1 MLQLNSFGKSPAAE
15 HLVRQLNA
23 LTVGKSEASRSV
35 SKSIRLFNENIKCIL
50 EAVDHEAM
58 TAKVAA
64 NLLRLLRSEAQTV
77 NIQAWDDAG
86 VCTREHITNLTRNVV
101 IGNIKQA
108 IRKITVIRQVQN
120 NSSTFAKAKRSG
132 QVSDCLGRKCSV
144 EVMGH
149 PAGYLTHQGVWVQW
163 TPFTWTIEDEVTAE
177 ILHERSDRR
186 QARKEKL

>member
-132 QVSDCLGRKCSV
+132 RVSDCLGRKCSV

-149 PAGYLTHQGVWVQW
+149 PAGYLTHQDVWVQW

-186 QARKEKL
+186 QARKENL

>member
-1 MLQLNSFGKSPAAE
+1 MMGFVMLQLNSFGKSPAAE
-15 HLVRQLNA
+15 HLVRRLNA
-23 LTVGKSEASRSV
+23 LTAGKSEASRSA

-64 NLLRLLRSEAQTV
+64 NLLRLLRSEAQTICV
-77 NIQAWDDAG
+77 QAPDE
-86 VCTREHITNLTRNVV
+86 REHITNLTRNVV

-132 QVSDCLGRKCSV
+132 RVSDCLGRKCSV

-149 PAGYLTHQGVWVQW
+149 PAGYLTHQDVWVQW
-163 TPFTWTIEDEVTAE
+163 TPFTWTIQDEVTAE

-186 QARKEKL
+186 QARKEKI